1 MKVVLFG
8 ASGMIGQGALR
19 ECLNDSQVTG
29 VLAVV
34 RNTTGVKHG
43 KLRELVHSDFSDLG
57 PLGAQLSGYDACF
70 FCLGTSSAGMN
81 EAEYK
86 VITYDYTLAAARTLL
101 QRNPALTFIYISG
114 AGADPTEQ
122 GRVMWARVRGK
133 AENDLLKLSDKVYI
147 IRPAVIEPL
156 HGIEARQRWTRIL
169 YKVSSPLIPLLR
181 AALPQYVTDTERL
194 GRAMLNIARRGA
206 GKHILHT
213 ADVNAIAQPCP

>member
-19 ECLNDSQVTG
+19 ECLNDPQVNE

-34 RNTTGVKHG
+34 RKPSGVKHA
-43 KLRELVHSDFSDLG
+43 KLRELIHSDFTDYAAIG
-57 PLGAQLSGYDACF
+57 TQLNGYDACL
-70 FCLGTSSAGMN
+70 FCLGTSSAGMS

-86 VITYDYTLAAARTLL
+86 VITYDYTLAAARILI

-114 AGADPTEQ
+114 EGADPTEQ

-147 IRPAVIEPL
+147 IRPAVIQPL

-169 YKVSSPLIPLLR
+169 YKVTGPLIPLLR
-181 AALPQYVTDTERL
+181 AALPRYVTDTERL

-206 GKHILHT
+206 SKRILHT
-213 ADVNAIAQPCP
+213 PDVNAIA